1 MIGGEMIAMQE
12 AVMTIA
18 EAAQRANMTRNGLRY
33 WVDRGHIRVV
43 GTPYGRLVVRAS
55 FEEFL
60 RQRAAEDKAIAR
72 R

>member
-1 MIGGEMIAMQE
+1 MIATQE
-12 AVMTIA
+12 QSVMTIA
-18 EAAQRANMTRNGLRY
+18 EAAQLAHMTRNGLRY

-43 GTPYGRLVVRAS
+43 FTPYGRLVVRES

-60 RQRAAEDKAIAR
+60 RQRAADEKAIAR